1 MEHSTGL
8 EIIRKMPLPTSWW
21 AKVGY
26 PTRKVHEATS
36 ASIEALEG
44 PYEGTTAFVDE
55 KAIMRHAHTWA
66 SENTDPALAPI
77 AEAILAGKNPTGLPP
92 AVVDGVA
99 QTAVR
104 AWWQAK
110 QERLKRLDQLD
121 LD

>member
-77 AEAILAGKNPTGLPP
+77 AQAILAGKIQPGFHRRWLTAWHRPP
-92 AVVDGVA
+92 Y
-99 QTAVR
+99 VR
-104 AWWQAK
+104 GGGQSKNA
-110 QERLKRLDQLD
+110 
-121 LD
+121 